1 MQLLQAVEQ
10 LAFLA
15 EFLEHVGQE
24 LIGRG
29 TLAGQPA
36 IEIGLQAG
44 EGLLGLA
51 AAGGD
56 AGQVEFQ
63 QGLIGRERLRL
74 AEGRLGLGE
83 AIGQQECLA
92 EQFVALA
99 RLAAQQEFSRP
110 LVDAE
115 TVGMI
120 EGLVDAGEL
129 LGCLRIL
136 LREMVEAAQLQSR
149 ENIGGIFAARSA
161 SAEAASAESPFACAA
176 ARAFS

>member
-15 EFLEHVGQE
+15 ELLEHVGQE
-24 LIGRG
+24 LIRRG

-56 AGQVEFQ
+56 AGQVELQ
-63 QGLIGRERLRL
+63 QGLIRRRGLRL

-83 AIGQQECLA
+83 AIGHQEGLA

-99 RLAAQQEFSRP
+99 RLVAQQEFLRP

-120 EGLVDAGEL
+120 EGFVDAGEL
-129 LGCLRIL
+129 LGGLRIL
-136 LREMVEAAQLQSR
+136 LREMVEAAQLQV
-149 ENIGGIFAARSA
+149 A
-161 SAEAASAESPFACAA
+161 
-176 ARAFS
+176 

>member
-51 AAGGD
+51 AAGRD

-63 QGLIGRERLRL
+63 DGLIGRERLRL
-74 AEGRLGLGE
+74 AEGRLRLGE
-83 AIGQQECLA
+83 AIGQEECLA

-115 TVGMI
+115 MVGMI

-129 LGCLRIL
+129 LGCLRIF

-149 ENIGGIFAARSA
+149 EYIGGDLRRRSM
-161 SAEAASAESPFACAA
+161 
-176 ARAFS
+176 RR